1 MTSRPPWR
9 SASPF
14 PPPQPD
20 KPAHFLADTHVHLCA
35 RFAHSFTSPAQSQ
48 PRSALSIRCSRQFF
62 PTKLILPVTTS
73 PWGSSSPV
81 WYYLYI
87 KSLSLFCP
95 LAAILRA
102 ASGQVWTAWVHI
114 FVEPVSFTIP
124 HFWKFGLICSI
135 HIQTFASWNPY
146 TEIPSHVTRF
156 SFCLWCWTQISIMAL
171 IYHCLQVITMTE
183 LFMSLNIYVF
193 HFNQELF
200 IRQRQ
205 SLWNKVSLLLVK
217 NDPNISTLF
226 LLTTH

>member
-20 KPAHFLADTHVHLCA
+20 KPAHFLADTQVRLCA
-35 RFAHSFTSPAQSQ
+35 PFAHSFTSPAQSQ
-48 PRSALSIRCSRQFF
+48 PWSALSIRGSRDFF
-62 PTKLILPVTTS
+62 PTKLILPATIF
-73 PWGSSSPV
+73 PWGSSSPD

-102 ASGQVWTAWVHI
+102 ASGQVWTDWVHI
-114 FVEPVSFTIP
+114 FVEPVSFITP

-135 HIQTFASWNPY
+135 HIQIFASWNPY
-146 TEIPSHVTRF
+146 IEILSHVTQF
-156 SFCLWCWTQISIMAL
+156 GFCLWCWTQISIMAL